1 MKALV
6 LTSLSG
12 PDALALQNF
21 PEPIPKAGQTMVRVT
36 AGGMNF
42 ADIMTTRGGY
52 PGTPQPP
59 LVVGREFA
67 GVEESTERRV
77 MGYAQ
82 WAAFAE
88 KTSAYANMIWPIPD
102 HWTDEQAAAF
112 PVNFF
117 TAYLGYWQA
126 GMTPGATW
134 GEPAQPMWGQTPKP
148 ALSEVEGSVN
158 RSEAPQHTPRV
169 LIHAVA
175 GGVGTAAVQI
185 GKLLGVD
192 MYGTSSSDEKLAR
205 VKDLGLQH
213 GINYKQHD
221 YEETVK
227 NLTHG
232 EGVDAVFEMLGGEH
246 TAKSLRCL
254 RDFGRVIQYGTATG
268 KPPQL
273 DLRAMYAKSASVQG
287 LWLSYLSH
295 KQEIMEPAWQQLSA
309 WIAQGKLTPQ
319 IGHTFPARPRPRS
332 LQAPARRQELRQSH
346 LEDRLTK
353 MWGGHSLRQ
362 AQGRPCP
369 PPLTLLSAFEV
380 DLSSCHCR
388 LAWSL
393 FLEHPRFTHQ
403 KVRQRTE
410 CDRNRVGEQIVHVT
424 LADHHLHERQVAE
437 DGDGSVTQVEA
448 KQPRQRPRTS
458 MAGLYPPR

>member
-12 PDALALQNF
+12 VDALTIQNV
-21 PEPIPKAGQTMVRVT
+21 PEPAAKPGQTLVRVG
-36 AGGMNF
+36 AAGMNF

-52 PGTPQPP
+52 PGTPPPP

-67 GVEESTERRV
+67 GIEETTGRRV

-88 KTSAYANMIWPIPD
+88 KTSAHSNTLWPVPD

-112 PVNFF
+112 PVNYF

-126 GMTPGATW
+126 GMTPGF
-134 GEPAQPMWGQTPKP
+134 MWGQPP
-148 ALSEVEGSVN
+148 SAVQ
-158 RSEAPQHTPRV
+158 RSEAPQRTPRV

-185 GKLLGVD
+185 GHLLGVD

-205 VKDLGLQH
+205 VKNLGLQH
-213 GINYKQHD
+213 AINYKQHD

-273 DLRAMYAKSASVQG
+273 DLRALYAKSASVQG
-287 LWLSYLSH
+287 LWLTYLSQKH
-295 KQEIMEPAWQQLSA
+295 EIMEPAWQQLSA
-309 WIAQGKLTPQ
+309 WISQGKLTPQ
-319 IGHTFPARPRPRS
+319 IGQVFPLDRAREAYK
-332 LQAPARRQELRQSH
+332 L
-346 LEDRLTK
+346 LEDGKNYGKVVLK
-353 MWGGHSLRQ
+353 M
-362 AQGRPCP
+362 
-369 PPLTLLSAFEV
+369 
-380 DLSSCHCR
+380 
-388 LAWSL
+388 
-393 FLEHPRFTHQ
+393 
-403 KVRQRTE
+403 
-410 CDRNRVGEQIVHVT
+410 
-424 LADHHLHERQVAE
+424 
-437 DGDGSVTQVEA
+437 
-448 KQPRQRPRTS
+448 
-458 MAGLYPPR
+458 

>member
-6 LTSLSG
+6 LARLSG
-12 PDALALQNF
+12 LDALALQDV
-21 PEPIPKAGQTMVRVT
+21 PEPTLKAGQIVVRVKV
-36 AGGMNF
+36 GGLNF
-42 ADIMTTRGGY
+42 ADMITTKGGY
-52 PGTPQPP
+52 PGTPPPP

-67 GVEESTERRV
+67 GVEDATGRRV

-82 WAAFAE
+82 WGAFAE
-88 KTSAYANMIWPIPD
+88 KISAYSNMVWTIPD

-112 PVNFF
+112 PVNYF

-126 GMTPGATW
+126 GMTDSSVW
-134 GEPAQPMWGQTPKP
+134 GRVFGPAR
-148 ALSEVEGSVN
+148 
-158 RSEAPQHTPRV
+158 RSEAPQSTPRV

-185 GKLLGVD
+185 GQLLGVD

-213 GINYKQHD
+213 AINYKQHD
-221 YEETVK
+221 YEEMVK

-268 KPPQL
+268 KSPQL

-287 LWLSYLSH
+287 LWLTYLSQ
-295 KQEIMEPAWQQLSA
+295 KREIMEPAWRQLSS

-319 IGHTFPARPRPRS
+319 IGHVMP
-332 LQAPARRQELRQSH
+332 L
-346 LEDRLTK
+346 DR
-353 MWGGHSLRQ
+353 
-362 AQGRPCP
+362 A
-369 PPLTLLSAFEV
+369 
-380 DLSSCHCR
+380 
-388 LAWSL
+388 
-393 FLEHPRFTHQ
+393 
-403 KVRQRTE
+403 
-410 CDRNRVGEQIVHVT
+410 
-424 LADHHLHERQVAE
+424 
-437 DGDGSVTQVEA
+437 VEA
-448 KQPRQRPRTS
+448 YRLLEEGKNYGKVVLKI
-458 MAGLYPPR
+458 A